1 MMNNILQFINLAYI
15 IIIEFIICI
24 IISKW
29 ATKHEKWSGR
39 SSPKNLEYTTE
50 SVVKGFAIMI
60 YLLPITIIIYLLK
73 IC

>member
-1 MMNNILQFINLAYI
+1 MTILDITPLAII

-39 SSPKNLEYTTE
+39 SSPKNIEYTSE
-50 SVVKGFAIMI
+50 AIVKGFAIMI
-60 YLLPITIIIYLLK
+60 YLLPITVIIYLLK
-73 IC
+73 L

>member
-1 MMNNILQFINLAYI
+1 MSILDITPLALI

-24 IISKW
+24 IVSKW

-39 SSPKNLEYTTE
+39 SSPKNTEYTTE

-60 YLLPITIIIYLLK
+60 WILPITIIIYLLK